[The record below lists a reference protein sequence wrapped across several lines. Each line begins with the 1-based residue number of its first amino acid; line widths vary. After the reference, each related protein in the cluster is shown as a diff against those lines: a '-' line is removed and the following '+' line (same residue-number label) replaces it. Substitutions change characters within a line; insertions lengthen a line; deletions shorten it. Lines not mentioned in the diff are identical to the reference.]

1 VLKGRLGLETAR
13 IPHAD
18 RHGLLWL
25 GRGQLSVES
34 GTLRFA
40 TAGTTEME
48 AGSYDIPF
56 QGVSLILL
64 GPGCSLTHDVLRLAA
79 RHGTGLV
86 AVGEDGVRFY
96 SAPPKGPDHSRLA
109 RLQAKAWAD
118 PQKRLAVARAMYAV
132 RLGQPPVHRTIEA
145 LRGIEG
151 ARVREVYQQAARSF
165 GVQWRGRRYDRND
178 PDGADPPNQAINHA
192 STAVGAAAE
201 LAVAATA
208 TIPQLG
214 FIHEDSSRAF
224 ALDIAD
230 LYRHTMTVPVAFQ
243 AVKDAQDHPEVS
255 LERHVRRL
263 AGHLFRQKKLIPAM
277 IDQIKELLDADDP
290 GDNP

>member
-40 TAGTTEME
+40 TAGTEEME

-79 RHGTGLV
+79 RHGAGLV